1 MEQSNLAEVT
11 ATRLAG
17 AAATLRTLA
26 EKIEGPL
33 QAALYFLADAVEESV
48 REIDAACD
56 PG

>member
-1 MEQSNLAEVT
+1 MNDLMNVT

-17 AAATLRTLA
+17 AAAVLRELA
-26 EKIEGPL
+26 EKQGGDGRTCV
-33 QAALYFLADAVEESV
+33 ALNFVADAVEESV